1 MFSHSHPYAHVPT
14 RFHPHTAKAFVL
26 YLAGSC
32 EKVLRRGC
40 NMTEVVL
47 RRITR
52 AAVHQGA

>member
-1 MFSHSHPYAHVPT
+1 MPT